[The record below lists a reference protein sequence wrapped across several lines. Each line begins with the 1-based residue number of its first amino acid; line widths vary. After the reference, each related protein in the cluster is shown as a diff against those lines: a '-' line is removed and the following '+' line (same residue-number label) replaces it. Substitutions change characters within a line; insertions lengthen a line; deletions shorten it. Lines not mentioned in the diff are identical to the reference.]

1 MDRAFTQ
8 QQERETTQLQQQ
20 HQHYQLKLCV
30 PLHKLRSSNNLNSFS
45 LLGTW
50 ISKSLRNLYNK
61 ACFSNGIALE
71 RLEFTGMVVNNIVF
85 CDSPQFFEEEK
96 AAMEGFIE
104 KSNEGVQEIRETF
117 DEVQTFEDFIEGKG
131 RDSSSSSDFLTSETT
146 GLEEQSHISSEEESS
161 SPPSMGWPIQKQLTD
176 YKKTC
181 GATEEGE
188 RLHLD
193 DRKLE
198 KQGSSISGINF
209 IFLLHFFNES

>member
-1 MDRAFTQ
+1 MIH
-8 QQERETTQLQQQ
+8 L
-20 HQHYQLKLCV
+20 
-30 PLHKLRSSNNLNSFS
+30 S
-45 LLGTW
+45 
-50 ISKSLRNLYNK
+50 
-61 ACFSNGIALE
+61 
-71 RLEFTGMVVNNIVF
+71 
-85 CDSPQFFEEEK
+85 FFEEEK

-117 DEVQTFEDFIEGKG
+117 DEVQTFGGFIEGKG